1 MFLVG
6 RKPKTKVF
14 TKFFASGCK
23 SHDIYK
29 VVRPAPS
36 TNTGIYAGFTTMLQ
50 DVASISEK
58 DKNTANY
65 SVWVCS

>member
-6 RKPKTKVF
+6 RKLKTTVF
-14 TKFFASGCK
+14 TVFL
-23 SHDIYK
+23 
-29 VVRPAPS
+29 
-36 TNTGIYAGFTTMLQ
+36 NTGIYAGFTTMLQ

-58 DKNTANY
+58 DKNTVNY